1 MEILANFED
10 LIVDKDAMSWLF
22 GPRSTR
28 QCSIWDLGS
37 VYISYLH
44 GPELAFDDVVRRAA
58 EFEYTDLLARRVE
71 RRISEWYK
79 PSVNFLLQYRRH

>member
-10 LIVDKDAMSWLF
+10 QIVDKDAMSWLF
-22 GPRSTR
+22 GPRSIR
-28 QCSIWDLGS
+28 QCSILDLGS
-37 VYISYLH
+37 VYISYH
-44 GPELAFDDVVRRAA
+44 GPELAFDNVVRCAA
-58 EFEYTDLLARRVE
+58 EFEYTDLLARGVE